1 MTTYAETTP
10 PPTASNSDLQYTVRQ
25 VLGIWAAAAI
35 PMASLA
41 AEWANDFIQ
50 RIDAAMTNETT

>member
-1 MTTYAETTP
+1 
-10 PPTASNSDLQYTVRQ
+10 VRQ